1 MKKDRVLLVRK
12 FFFLFEK
19 GIIDVKYFF
28 YYLFLGGKLVFLEE
42 FKVYREE
49 LMVKFVNM
57 EKELEQKDEDYK
69 FVIYDLEKKV
79 VLDKLR
85 LVVLFRKKLV

>member
-1 MKKDRVLLVRK
+1 M
-12 FFFLFEK
+12 
-19 GIIDVKYFF
+19 DVKYFF
-28 YYLFLGGKLVFLEE
+28 YYLILGGKLVFLEE

-85 LVVLFRKKLV
+85 LVVLFRKYWFKIFFQFFLFF

>member
-1 MKKDRVLLVRK
+1 
-12 FFFLFEK
+12 
-19 GIIDVKYFF
+19 
-28 YYLFLGGKLVFLEE
+28 
-42 FKVYREE
+42 
-49 LMVKFVNM
+49 MVKFVNM

-85 LVVLFRKKLV
+85 LVVLFRKYWFKIFF